1 MDRNRLALGL
11 MLFSVGLSM
20 TISSNISR
28 LVTLLKVTPHT
39 STDFVGSDLFVILGL
54 FVMVGGSAIIAYSFP
69 KKP

>member
-20 TISSNISR
+20 TISGNISR
-28 LVTLLKVTPHT
+28 LMTLLKATPLT